1 VSRLVGVVPVSAFV
15 TLSGA
20 RAWTLGGA
28 AGCNVYVSTDV
39 TLCTASILILFA
51 ISRSRQLPNPRP
63 KHAPPFSNRLRHL
76 DIPIFRSRARS
87 ADFYGPPSSDRV
99 VGATSE
105 PAYLVLS
112 VQRLL

>member
-1 VSRLVGVVPVSAFV
+1 M
-15 TLSGA
+15 TLNGD

-87 ADFYGPPSSDRV
+87 TDFYGPPSSDRV
-99 VGATSE
+99 IGAISE
-105 PAYLVLS
+105 PAYIVLS

>member
-1 VSRLVGVVPVSAFV
+1 MSRLVGVVAVSAFV
-15 TLSGA
+15 TLNGD

-63 KHAPPFSNRLRHL
+63 KHAPPFSYRLRHL
-76 DIPIFRSRARS
+76 GIFPFSDPEPDRLTFTDRRLPTGWLVRHQNQPI
-87 ADFYGPPSSDRV
+87 
-99 VGATSE
+99 
-105 PAYLVLS
+105 
-112 VQRLL
+112 